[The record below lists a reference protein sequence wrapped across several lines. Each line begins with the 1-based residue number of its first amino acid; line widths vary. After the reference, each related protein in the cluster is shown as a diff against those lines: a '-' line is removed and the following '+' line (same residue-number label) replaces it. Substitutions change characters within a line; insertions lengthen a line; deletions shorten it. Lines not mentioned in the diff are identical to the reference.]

1 MIPQGRQAVQI
12 GSHSAP
18 AGAASA
24 PSGRRPRVAHYDSN
38 AGIASESD
46 HTSRALTAGECHNQI
61 GLSLNEHPLIPDRA
75 GFSAETF
82 PIGHIDVKRD
92 TAILG
97 WPTQWPAC
105 RPRGHRQRSQC
116 GMAGRHGDDRASH
129 KLRRGRRNPCRRT
142 RELSVYLAL
151 WSPGIPSLSASALAI
166 EEHPMTFEEIEA
178 RAIELFS
185 KLRPIKE
192 WPYIDEGD
200 RNY

>member
-24 PSGRRPRVAHYDSN
+24 PSGRRPRVDHYDSN
-38 AGIASESD
+38 ADIASESD

-105 RPRGHRQRSQC
+105 RPRGHRQRSQR

-151 WSPGIPSLSASALAI
+151 WSPGIL
-166 EEHPMTFEEIEA
+166 
-178 RAIELFS
+178 LFCFRVGHQGTS
-185 KLRPIKE
+185 N
-192 WPYIDEGD
+192 DF
-200 RNY
+200 